1 MNRILCLLAILV
13 VSYFSS
19 NAQITL
25 AHTFPKPIYSQSK
38 VVNVGPSGKK
48 IMTVLQKATM
58 GAADTLYFYNLD
70 YSLWKTIPCPGIPN
84 YTGAFNIFEN
94 VGYGPGIF
102 YPSENL
108 FNLDPL
114 LEVAVSYLTGGTSTQ
129 KILIINE
136 TGTIVDSIINVAR
149 SFPGQFNLFKIDTL
163 GIGFQ
168 VHVISQ
174 TGVSVYNL
182 PGTLPCDA
190 CANSFGVAIQE
201 KSKIDTQ
208 PFPNPS
214 GDKVKITFTLPN
226 GAKEGELTLYS
237 VEGKKVKSYKVDDR
251 FGFIMLDNSELK
263 TGVYYYNIIVDGV
276 VSSTQKMV
284 VLK

>member
-1 MNRILCLLAILV
+1 V
-13 VSYFSS
+13 
-19 NAQITL
+19 
-25 AHTFPKPIYSQSK
+25 
-38 VVNVGPSGKK
+38 
-48 IMTVLQKATM
+48 TVLQKATA
-58 GAADTLYFYNLD
+58 GEGDTLYFYNLD
-70 YSLWKTIPCPGIPN
+70 FSLWKTIPCPGLPN
-84 YTGAFNIFEN
+84 FTGAFNIFEHLGMG
-94 VGYGPGIF
+94 VGIF

-114 LEVAVSYLTGGTSTQ
+114 LEVAVVYMGSPTP
-129 KILIINE
+129 KVLIINE
-136 TGTIVDSIINVAR
+136 TGTIVDSVINIAK

-168 VHVISQ
+168 LHVMSQ